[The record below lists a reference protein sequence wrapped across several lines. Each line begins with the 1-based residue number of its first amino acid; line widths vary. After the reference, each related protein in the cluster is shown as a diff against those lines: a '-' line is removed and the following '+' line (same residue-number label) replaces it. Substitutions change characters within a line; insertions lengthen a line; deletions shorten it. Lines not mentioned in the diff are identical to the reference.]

1 MKRNCQSKLLQTKA
15 FIHQTVPLLHPH
27 TCFLAT
33 CLPTLTAKTVICC
46 EVKVPRN
53 TLATRSTHCQVLA
66 AAVAHDNTFYSYA
79 AAVPIVSH
87 TWEVASTLCVQRRHS
102 DRVPTTSQDNTM
114 HLWRVGCK
122 PSLSQTHPPPPTSSH
137 TDMHLHTQYIRTY
150 ANTYTHTHT
159 HTHTHTTHTHT
170 HTQHTHT
177 HTHTHISHTL
187 VHTCIHI
194 RMQIHQHIQLTNAD
208 IDISLPFGGVRIV
221 ERCTLLT
228 LPPCS
233 VVHAVDTDS
242 PTDSAC
248 SLVH

>member
-1 MKRNCQSKLLQTKA
+1 MRLKYPGTHWLHVLPIVRFLQLQSPTTTPSAATRLQS
-15 FIHQTVPLLHPH
+15 PLFLTPGRWHPH
-27 TCFLAT
+27 SVCREDT
-33 CLPTLTAKTVICC
+33 
-46 EVKVPRN
+46 
-53 TLATRSTHCQVLA
+53 
-66 AAVAHDNTFYSYA
+66 
-79 AAVPIVSH
+79 
-87 TWEVASTLCVQRRHS
+87 HS
-102 DRVPTTSQDNTM
+102 DGVPTTSQDNTM
-114 HLWRVGCK
+114 HLWRAGCK

-150 ANTYTHTHT
+150 VCKHTHT
-159 HTHTHTTHTHT
+159 HT
-170 HTQHTHT
+170 
-177 HTHTHISHTL
+177 SHTL

-242 PTDSAC
+242 PADSAC